1 MVQEYIV
8 DASVLIQGFIRE
20 SDTPRVQT
28 LLKGLFDT
36 TDPVI
41 LHVPEFCLLE
51 CANILWKQAGFHGM
65 SQADVRQSL
74 TNLMSTPLIVQP
86 VINLLP
92 RALTIGLA
100 HNLAF
105 YDSVYIALGEKLGHS
120 LITVDTRQSNAASA
134 IGIALKSLYDFP
146 KLKP

>member
-1 MVQEYIV
+1 MVREYIV
-8 DASVLIQGFIRE
+8 DASILIQGFIRE

-36 TDPVI
+36 TDPVV

-65 SQADVRQSL
+65 PQADVRQSL
-74 TNLMSTPLIVQP
+74 TNLISTPLTVQP
-86 VINLLP
+86 VISLLP
-92 RALTIGLA
+92 RALTIGLI
-100 HNLAF
+100 HNLAV
-105 YDSVYIALGEKLGHS
+105 YDSVYIALGERLGCP
-120 LITVDTRQSNAASA
+120 LITVDARQSKAASA
-134 IGIALKSLYDFP
+134 IGIALKSLSDFP